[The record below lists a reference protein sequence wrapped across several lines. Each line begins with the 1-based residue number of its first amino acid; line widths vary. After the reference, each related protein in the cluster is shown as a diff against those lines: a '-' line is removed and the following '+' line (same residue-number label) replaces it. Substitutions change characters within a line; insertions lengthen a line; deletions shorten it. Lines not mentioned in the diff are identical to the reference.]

1 MGLFK
6 INKGD
11 ASNLPS
17 TIREGYAYVTQDEAD
32 FYIDISNTER
42 IRIGDIIKV
51 ANESDLPLLTAVENH
66 KWYYVKESGEL
77 KTYQD
82 GGWFTINS
90 LEALDIAVSAEV
102 INYLSGAKSNIQ
114 EQIDKKSNEG
124 HTHKYAGSSTAG
136 GAANSANKLNTDAG
150 SATQPVYFAD
160 GVPVK
165 TTYTLGASVPS
176 DAKFTDT
183 TYSDAT
189 TTKAGLLSVADKKK
203 LDTITENADAVSF
216 TQTATSGN
224 KIGSIFINGTE
235 FVLYAPVQTDV
246 TGNAGTA
253 DKLKTARTITLGGDA
268 TGSASFDGSKDVT
281 LTVAVKDD
289 SHNHII
295 SNIDGL
301 QDALNGKETAG
312 AVNTHNTAT
321 DAHNDI
327 RLLVSNLTTKV
338 TNFLNVSD
346 TATDQLS
353 EILALIDA
361 NADSIADITSNKIN
375 VTDIINNLTTNVS
388 NKPLSAAQGV
398 VLKGLIDSLDTN
410 KVDKVSG
417 KGLSTNDYTTAEKNK
432 LAGIAEGA
440 NNYTL
445 PTATSSIL
453 GGVKIGSNL
462 NISSGVL
469 SVPVADGTTAGVTIV
484 YPAASCTTFS
494 SDSGTVTPL
503 AVQKGAKMF
512 SITRP
517 TSSTNKAITRY
528 SNTTGDVQDSKI
540 IIEDVTNT
548 KDTSKKAQVIAI
560 PAEGGKKMVYGYCT
574 DQVDGTSFIGGVFD
588 ADATSYPYAEGLAIG
603 GTSGNLLWKG
613 VKVAT
618 VSDTV
623 ATASKLETSAGSAS
637 VPVYFSG
644 GKPVACT
651 GIKAYATW
659 GDFVS

>member
-32 FYIDISNTER
+32 FYIDISDTER

-51 ANESDLPLLTAVENH
+51 NSESELPLLTAVENN

-82 GGWFTINS
+82 GGWFVINS
-90 LEALDIAVSAEV
+90 LEALDISVSADV

-114 EQIDKKSNEG
+114 NQLDNKSNTD

-150 SATQPVYFAD
+150 SATQPVYFEN
-160 GVPVK
+160 GIPVK
-165 TTYTLGASVPS
+165 TTYTLEKSVPS
-176 DAKFTDT
+176 NAVFTDT
-183 TYSDAT
+183 TYEDAT
-189 TTKAGLLSVADKKK
+189 TTKAGLLSAADKAK

-216 TQTATSGN
+216 TRTATSGN

-235 FVLYAPVQTDV
+235 FVLYAPVQTDI

-268 TGSASFDGSKDVT
+268 TGSVSFDGSEDVS
-281 LTVAVKDD
+281 LTVTVKDD

-301 QDALNGKETAG
+301 QDALNGKEAAG
-312 AVNTHNTAT
+312 AVSTHNTAT
-321 DAHNDI
+321 DSHNDI

-338 TNFLNVSD
+338 NNFLNVSD

-353 EILALIDA
+353 EILELIDA
-361 NADSIADITSNKIN
+361 NADSIADITSNKVN
-375 VTDIINNLTTNVS
+375 VTDIINNLTTNVT

-432 LAGIAEGA
+432 LAGIAKGA
-440 NNYTL
+440 NNYSL
-445 PTATSSIL
+445 PIATSSIL

-469 SVPVADGTTAGVTIV
+469 SVPVANDTTAGVTIV
-484 YPAASCTTFS
+484 YPAAKCTTFS

-512 SITRP
+512 AIPRIT
-517 TSSTNKAITRY
+517 SVDNAIAKF
-528 SNTTGDVQDSKI
+528 NGTTGEVQNSGVI
-540 IIEDVTNT
+540 VEDVVNT
-548 KDTSKKAQVIAI
+548 KDNSHAEVIAI
-560 PAEGGKKMVYGYCT
+560 PASGGKKMVYGYCT
-574 DQVDGTSFIGGVFD
+574 DQTDGTSFIGGVFD
-588 ADATSYPYAEGLAIG
+588 ADATSYPYAQGLAIG

-618 VSDTV
+618 VSDVKTY
-623 ATASKLETSAGSAS
+623 T
-637 VPVYFSG
+637 
-644 GKPVACT
+644 
-651 GIKAYATW
+651 TW